1 MLYYNNILLE
11 ALKYSTE
18 KIKIKRHFL
27 DRNCSSSLQRV
38 SNFRTSSH
46 NKQCLWWVQMKW
58 TVNLGSVSNSGP
70 LGENHPFYSGAK
82 WTYAYSTPL
91 HDAGP
96 VGFNE
101 ADLRL
106 WNWLCWFFGAELLH
120 GVVVFLLVFSHQQ
133 LQRTAGLCTKKQ
145 KNNFI
150 KVYLRQTAHN
160 YYKQRLHSEIDQ
172 AYILKSSRK
181 PRMFTR
187 LGL

>member
-1 MLYYNNILLE
+1 M
-11 ALKYSTE
+11 TE
-18 KIKIKRHFL
+18 IVPVRYKEY
-27 DRNCSSSLQRV
+27 
-38 SNFRTSSH
+38 RTFELHLTTNSVCDGYKWSG
-46 NKQCLWWVQMKW
+46 QYTWEVWVIADHWVK
-58 TVNLGSVSNSGP
+58 
-70 LGENHPFYSGAK
+70 NHPFYSGAK